1 LEDRYGSL
9 PAEVE
14 SLMDYVRLR
23 LLAERVLVKSIDRER
38 DGIAIKFHEKTPVQ
52 PDKLVELVSANP
64 GTVLSPN
71 GVLKIQSAGLMPN
84 EIFPS
89 LRSLLLELAS

>member
-1 LEDRYGSL
+1 
-9 PAEVE
+9 
-14 SLMDYVRLR
+14 
-23 LLAERVLVKSIDRER
+23 VKSIDRER

-52 PDKLVELVSANP
+52 PQKLVELVSASPN
-64 GTVLSPN
+64 VLLSPN
-71 GVLKIQSAGLMPN
+71 GVLKIQSAGLTPN